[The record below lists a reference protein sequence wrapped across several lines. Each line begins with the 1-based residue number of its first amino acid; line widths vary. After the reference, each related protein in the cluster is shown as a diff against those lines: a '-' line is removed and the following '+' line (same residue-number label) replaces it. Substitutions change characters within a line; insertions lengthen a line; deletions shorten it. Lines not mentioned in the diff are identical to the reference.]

1 MRITESDFNNWW
13 NAPVG
18 VEVKKMLHDRM
29 TIIAHDS
36 MAESF
41 VRDNITSAVRVGR
54 YKEIQ
59 DLLKMKFSE
68 LMGE

>member
-1 MRITESDFNNWW
+1 M
-13 NAPVG
+13 G